1 MTATEKLRLTNR
13 FGTEERAKSALLVLL
28 CLAQFMVVLDV
39 SVVNVALPAI
49 RRGLSFSSTDLQWV
63 INAYTLTFA
72 GFLMLGGRAA
82 DLLGRRR
89 VFLAGIALFTL
100 ASLACAASDSK
111 ALLLTARAVQG
122 IGSAIVSPA
131 SLSIITTSFAA
142 GPERNRALGVWG
154 GMAGLGAAA
163 GVLLGGVLT
172 ETLGWWSIFAGN
184 VPIGAAVLALGRRVI
199 PEGRREGATRHFDV
213 TGALLVTTG
222 LSALTYGIVRSD
234 ALGWGSLGVLGP
246 IAAGVVL
253 LIGFIVVEGR
263 LAVAPLVPL
272 SIFGMPLL
280 RAGNLVVFLL
290 YTCVLAMFFF
300 VSVYMQEV
308 LGYSAIE
315 TGLAFAP
322 MTLFAYLGSTL
333 APRLVNRFGARP
345 VVTTGM
351 LLCATGLALFSGIAP
366 GQSYFLHVLPG
377 GLLTPLGLGLTLVP
391 STIKAVQGVA
401 PDQAGLA
408 SALINTSRFTG
419 RALGLG
425 GLGTI
430 AEAHTKSVTAAGT
443 TAGQALT
450 DGYQLGF
457 EVGVLVCLAGA
468 LVAAITLRERPDPV
482 AVLATEPTGEDV
494 ERAAA

>member
-39 SVVNVALPAI
+39 SVVNVALPSI
-49 RRGLSFSSTDLQWV
+49 RDGLGFSTTDLQWV

-100 ASLACAASDSK
+100 ASLACAVADTK

-122 IGSAIVSPA
+122 IGGALLSPA

-172 ETLGWWSIFAGN
+172 ETLGWWSIFAVN
-184 VPIGAAVLALGRRVI
+184 VPIGAAVVALGGGLI
-199 PEGRREGATRHFDV
+199 PEGRREGATRHFDLM
-213 TGALLVTTG
+213 GALLVTGG
-222 LSALTYGIVRSD
+222 LTALTYGIVRSD
-234 ALGWGSLGVLGP
+234 ALGWGAAGVIGP
-246 IAAGVVL
+246 IATGVAL
-253 LIGFIVVEGR
+253 LIGFVVVEGR
-263 LAVAPLVPL
+263 VALAPLVPL
-272 SIFGMPLL
+272 SIFRMPLL

-290 YTCVLAMFFF
+290 YSVVLAMFFF
-300 VSVYMQEV
+300 VSVYLQQV

-322 MTLFAYLGSTL
+322 MTLCAYLG
-333 APRLVNRFGARP
+333 
-345 VVTTGM
+345 
-351 LLCATGLALFSGIAP
+351 
-366 GQSYFLHVLPG
+366 
-377 GLLTPLGLGLTLVP
+377 
-391 STIKAVQGVA
+391 
-401 PDQAGLA
+401 
-408 SALINTSRFTG
+408 
-419 RALGLG
+419 
-425 GLGTI
+425 
-430 AEAHTKSVTAAGT
+430 
-443 TAGQALT
+443 
-450 DGYQLGF
+450 
-457 EVGVLVCLAGA
+457 
-468 LVAAITLRERPDPV
+468 
-482 AVLATEPTGEDV
+482 
-494 ERAAA
+494 